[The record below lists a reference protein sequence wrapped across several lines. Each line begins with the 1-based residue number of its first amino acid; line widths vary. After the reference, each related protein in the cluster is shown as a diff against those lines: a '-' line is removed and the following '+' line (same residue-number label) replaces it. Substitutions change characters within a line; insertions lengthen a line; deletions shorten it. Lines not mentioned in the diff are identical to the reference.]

1 MANRD
6 NHYEA
11 AFEAYLR
18 ARRMAYVA
26 VDESRR
32 SLVADGSLKSLDF
45 IVSPS
50 GEKSWLIDVKGRRF
64 PSGDEQKQYWKNWS
78 TRDDLRSLAAW
89 QRHFGPDFCPLLVFA
104 YLLVGNRS
112 PLPHEQL
119 FEFRSGQYGFVGVRL
134 SDYVPH
140 ARPIS
145 ESWDTVAVPT
155 GLFRQMARPLDELL
169 SGRPTAETIDWPN
182 WQDQPANLEWVR

>member
-18 ARRMAYVA
+18 SRRLAYVA

-45 IVSPS
+45 IVSPTE
-50 GEKSWLIDVKGRRF
+50 GISWLIDVKGRRF

-89 QRHFGPDFCPLLVFA
+89 QLHFGTGFCPLLVFA
-104 YLLVGNRS
+104 YHLVGSRS
-112 PLPHEQL
+112 PLPTERL
-119 FEFRSGQYGFVGVRL
+119 FEFRDAHYGFVGVRL
-134 SDYVPH
+134 ADYVPH

-145 ESWDTVAVPT
+145 ESWDTVAMPT
-155 GLFRQMARPLDELL
+155 PLFRRAARPLDDVLEC
-169 SGRPTAETIDWPN
+169 RTTEAADWPD
-182 WQDQPANLEWVR
+182 WHEVPARLEWEG

>member
-18 ARRMAYVA
+18 GRRLAYVA

-32 SLVADGSLKSLDF
+32 SLVAGGSLKSLDF
-45 IVSPS
+45 IVSPP
-50 GEKSWLIDVKGRRF
+50 GETSWLIDVKGRRF

-89 QRHFGPDFCPLLVFA
+89 QQHFGAGFCPLLVFA
-104 YLLVGNRS
+104 YLLVGSRS
-112 PLPHEQL
+112 PLPREHL
-119 FEFRSGQYGFVGVRL
+119 FAFRGGHYGFVGVRL
-134 SDYVPH
+134 ADYVPF

-145 ESWDTVAVPT
+145 ESWDTVAMPT
-155 GLFRQMARPLDELL
+155 GLFRRAARPLDEVFERL
-169 SGRPTAETIDWPN
+169 SAGARPDWHEM
-182 WQDQPANLEWVR
+182 PARLEWQA